1 MSLYIHVMHQSVPAV
16 PIPPPLAG
24 MSGAFFLLSLTG
36 PGISLPQGICQPM
49 IFMSQYCHFLLV
61 ITSLGKFNLAL
72 ITRMK
77 VSPKTKKL
85 TYMYFFLPYLGGI
98 CQVVL

>member
-1 MSLYIHVMHQSVPAV
+1 MFAHCPSRE
-16 PIPPPLAG
+16 
-24 MSGAFFLLSLTG
+24 
-36 PGISLPQGICQPM
+36 PGISLPQGICHPL

-85 TYMYFFLPYLGGI
+85 TYMFFLPYLGAFARLFFKNPNAQGLAWGRGEWTLL
-98 CQVVL
+98 QMTDS